1 MKKRSSSFLV
11 ILLVIALF
19 TISSFAVGIDEVKVY
34 APVKNVII
42 MIPDGMSS
50 DVVTLSRWYN
60 GGKALNLDRIA
71 SGLVRTYSSD
81 APIADSAPAATA
93 IATGF
98 KSHTGFVGVLPDA
111 NTMPGLA
118 PLAGY
123 KKRAPIANILE
134 AAQLDGKATGLIATS
149 EIMHA
154 TPAAFSAHCPN
165 RKDYDAISM
174 QQVYQDVDVVFG
186 GGTKFFTVAGRSD
199 GNDLLAVIKENYQ
212 FVSNKAEMDG
222 VKTGK
227 VWGMFAD
234 SALAFDFD
242 RDTQKEPSLAEM
254 TQKAIEILSQDE
266 DGFFLMV
273 ESSKTDW
280 AAHANDPIGLISDF
294 LAFDQ
299 AVGVALAFAKQ
310 NGDTVVIAAT
320 DHGNSGISIG
330 NGATSNNYDMLP
342 LSAFIDPL
350 KKASLTG
357 EGLEKV
363 LTANRSNAVSVME
376 EYFGITDLTAEEIEA
391 IKETKDGRMN
401 ATVGPM
407 IAKRANIGFT
417 TGGHTGEDVPLYVY
431 ASGGVDQLT
440 GTIENTDLARYM
452 EKVMGVSLEATTRQ
466 LFVPAKKGF
475 EAKGAT
481 VRFDTSDAKNPV
493 LVAVKGKTEIRIP
506 VNTNLAYVNGV
517 ATKLD
522 GVAVFDG
529 TGTNYVPQSAI
540 DLMN

>member
-1 MKKRSSSFLV
+1 MKKRISSFPV

-19 TISSFAVGIDEVKVY
+19 TITSFAVGIDEVKVY

-60 GGKALNLDRIA
+60 GGKALNLDSMA

-118 PLAGY
+118 PLARY

-363 LTANRSNAVSVME
+363 LTANRSNAVAVME

-452 EKVMGVSLEATTRQ
+452 EKVMGVSLQATTRQ

>member
-363 LTANRSNAVSVME
+363 LTANRSNAVAVME

-481 VRFDTSDAKNPV
+481 VRFDISDAKNPV

>member
-342 LSAFIDPL
+342 LPAFIDPL

-391 IKETKDGRMN
+391 IKETKNGRMN

>member
-1 MKKRSSSFLV
+1 MKKRITSFPV

-19 TISSFAVGIDEVKVY
+19 TITSFAVGIDEVKVY

-60 GGKALNLDRIA
+60 GGKTLNLDSMA

-118 PLAGY
+118 PLARY

-342 LSAFIDPL
+342 LPAFIDPL

-363 LTANRSNAVSVME
+363 LTANRSNAVAVME
-376 EYFGITDLTAEEIEA
+376 EYFGINDLTAEEIEA

-440 GTIENTDLARYM
+440 GTVENTDLARYM
-452 EKVMGVSLEATTRQ
+452 EKVMGVSLQATTRQ

>member
-60 GGKALNLDRIA
+60 GGKALNLDSMA

-118 PLAGY
+118 PLARY

-199 GNDLLAVIKENYQ
+199 GNDLLAVIKGNYQ

-222 VKTGK
+222 VNTGK

-342 LSAFIDPL
+342 LYAFIDPL

-452 EKVMGVSLEATTRQ
+452 EKVMGVSLESTTRQ
-466 LFVPAKKGF
+466 LFVPARKAF

>member
-1 MKKRSSSFLV
+1 
-11 ILLVIALF
+11 
-19 TISSFAVGIDEVKVY
+19 
-34 APVKNVII
+34 
-42 MIPDGMSS
+42 
-50 DVVTLSRWYN
+50 
-60 GGKALNLDRIA
+60 
-71 SGLVRTYSSD
+71 
-81 APIADSAPAATA
+81 
-93 IATGF
+93 
-98 KSHTGFVGVLPDA
+98 
-111 NTMPGLA
+111 LA

-186 GGTKFFTVAGRSD
+186 GGTKFFNVAGRSD

-342 LSAFIDPL
+342 LPAFIDPL

-391 IKETKDGRMN
+391 IKETKNGRMN

-440 GTIENTDLARYM
+440 GTVENTDLARYM
-452 EKVMGVSLEATTRQ
+452 EKVMGVSLQATTRQ

>member
-1 MKKRSSSFLV
+1 MKKRITSFPV

-60 GGKALNLDRIA
+60 GGKALNLDSMA

-118 PLAGY
+118 PLARY

-363 LTANRSNAVSVME
+363 LTANRSNAVAVME

-440 GTIENTDLARYM
+440 GTVENTDLARYM

>member
-1 MKKRSSSFLV
+1 MKKRISSFPV

-60 GGKALNLDRIA
+60 GGKALNLDSMA

-118 PLAGY
+118 PLARY

-363 LTANRSNAVSVME
+363 LTANRSNAVAVME

-452 EKVMGVSLEATTRQ
+452 EKVMGVSLQATTRQ